1 MQNNIDNEF
10 VFKHEIAMQLRY
22 TDADMQGHIN
32 NTIYFQYYN
41 TAYVEYMNS
50 VWSSSITGNVSMV
63 VAHIDADFISSV
75 HIGDNVKVQTAVT
88 HIGNKSFTIIQ
99 QLIDADTG
107 EVRCKGKTIMVA
119 FDFEKQQPVT
129 VPEEW
134 VTAMEAFEKRKLRQ
148 SVVAYSSFWYDPED
162 KICRNCDE
170 RVFDANYLNSNTFKH
185 SPHIYVFGIKIW
197 KM

>member
-1 MQNNIDNEF
+1 MQNNMETEITF
-10 VFKHEIAMQLRY
+10 RHEIAMQLRY

-50 VWSSSITGNVSMV
+50 VWSNSITGSVSMV

-75 HIGDNVKVQTAVT
+75 HIGDKVKVQTAVT

-107 EVRCKGKTIMVA
+107 EIRCKGKTIMVA
-119 FDFEKQQPVT
+119 FDFEKQQPVP
-129 VPEEW
+129 VPDEW
-134 VTAMEAFEKRKLRQ
+134 VTAMEAFEKRKLR
-148 SVVAYSSFWYDPED
+148 
-162 KICRNCDE
+162 
-170 RVFDANYLNSNTFKH
+170 
-185 SPHIYVFGIKIW
+185 
-197 KM
+197 